1 MKALIVSRH
10 KSTIELLSRLLEKH
24 SIEFDVKDHVDVRD
38 LENYDIV
45 VGNLPLTYIITSAIP
60 YYIQVVLEVP
70 RELRGKELGYDELM
84 KYCRFLVY
92 EHLITFHDWSPKDKA
107 IAVAE
112 FDIWVVKDID
122 VALEEIKRN
131 LQLRGER

>member
-10 KSTIELLSRLLEKH
+10 KSTIELLSKLLGKH
-24 SIEFDVKDHVDVRD
+24 GIPFDVKDHVDVRD

-84 KYCRFLVY
+84 KYYRFLVY

-112 FDIWVVKDID
+112 FDIWVVKNID
-122 VALEEIKRN
+122 VALEEIKRI
-131 LQLRGER
+131 LQLRGGG